1 MERPSWQREETAPA
15 GIGPPAGEG
24 FEARHVRLQDR
35 IVVRPS
41 IVNGWVG
48 RLAQT
53 YREAFG
59 GLPRAAW
66 LLALLEL
73 VNRSGMMVL
82 FFLTLYMTR
91 KLGFTVVQAGSV
103 MSAYGV
109 GSMFGTY
116 LGGRL
121 CDRLGAYHVQ
131 KLSLGASA
139 VLLVVLQLPRGPWLL
154 ALLMLVLATFSDA
167 LHPANA
173 AATAQ
178 TCTPELRP
186 KGFALH
192 RLAGNLGISIG
203 PVVGGSLALLDY
215 KWLFWV
221 DGLTSLAACAL
232 AFVFLSSSGPHREA
246 HAEAAPPALPVWRNG
261 AFLRLL
267 PLVFGIGLV
276 FSQFFSTYPLYLRL
290 HYHMPESGI
299 GRLIA
304 VNTLLIVTVEMLLM
318 HTLRRHCPA
327 RVVAV
332 GTLLLG
338 LGFGLT
344 PFGNTAPF
352 AVFSVVVW
360 TLGEI
365 LTLPMLMTL
374 TTLRSDPAAMGE
386 YQGLTSLAY
395 ATASTF
401 GPVLG
406 TRLWEAAGPAWVWY
420 ACAAL
425 GATMALGFARIAGEE
440 TVEQAA

>member
-1 MERPSWQREETAPA
+1 MERPLWQREETAPA
-15 GIGPPAGEG
+15 AIGPPGE
-24 FEARHVRLQDR
+24 ELEVRVRFQDR
-35 IVVRPS
+35 IAARPDVVS
-41 IVNGWVG
+41 EWAG
-48 RLAQT
+48 RFART
-53 YREAFG
+53 YQEAYG

-82 FFLTLYMTR
+82 FFFTLYLTR
-91 KLGFTVVQAGSV
+91 KLGFTVVQAGAV

-109 GSMFGTY
+109 GSMVGTY
-116 LGGRL
+116 FGGRL

-131 KLSLGASA
+131 KLSLGLSA
-139 VLLVVLQLPRGPWLL
+139 VVLIVLQLPRSGWLL
-154 ALLMLVLATFSDA
+154 ALLMLALAASSDA

-178 TCTPELRP
+178 LCTPELRP

-192 RLAGNLGISIG
+192 RLAGNLGISVG
-203 PVVGGSLALLDY
+203 PVIGGSLALLDY

-221 DGLTSLAACAL
+221 DGLTSLSACAL
-232 AFVFLSSSGPHREA
+232 AFVFLPSAGPHGEA
-246 HAEAAPPALPVWRNG
+246 HAGSAAPALPVWRNRP
-261 AFLRLL
+261 FLRLL
-267 PLVFGIGLV
+267 PLVFGTGLV

-290 HYHMPESGI
+290 HYGMPESSV

-304 VNTLLIVTVEMLLM
+304 VNTLLIVAVEMLLM
-318 HTLRRHCPA
+318 HALRQHSPA
-327 RVVAV
+327 RVVAI

-344 PFGNTAPF
+344 PFGHTAPF
-352 AVFSVVVW
+352 AVFGVVVW
-360 TLGEI
+360 TAGEI

-386 YQGLTSLAY
+386 YQGVTSLAF
-395 ATASTF
+395 AMASTF
-401 GPVLG
+401 GPLLA
-406 TRLWEAAGPAWVWY
+406 TRLWAAAGPAWVWY

-425 GATMALGFARIAGEE
+425 GAALALGFVKISHDVPAVQGS
-440 TVEQAA
+440 